1 MAETKINNLKTE
13 KNKETIEEK
22 RVEKVVK
29 GNVKVRKKS
38 EARKLADTFIA
49 EDARKVKEYVW
60 ADVLVPTIKKAI
72 SDIIVN
78 GVDILLYGESGKT
91 KRFKGVSGSVQFRDY
106 NSISRERRGSS
117 SSRSSRAR
125 SSYTFDDIIFET
137 RGEAEAVLVRMDEI
151 MDRYGFV
158 RVADFYELAGVTGSY
173 TDNSYGWDNI
183 FDAEPVRVRDGYL
196 IKLPRAIPID

>member
-1 MAETKINNLKTE
+1 MAETKINSLKTE
-13 KNKETIEEK
+13 KKKEPREEK
-22 RVEKVVK
+22 RAEKVVK

-49 EDARKVKEYVW
+49 EDARKVKDYVW
-60 ADVLVPTIKKAI
+60 SDVLVPTIKKAI

-91 KRFKGVSGSVQFRDY
+91 KRFKGVAGSVQFRDY
-106 NSISRERRGSS
+106 NSISRERRSSS
-117 SSRSSRAR
+117 SSRSRSR

-158 RVADFYELAGVTGSY
+158 RVADFYELAGVTGTY

-183 FDAEPVRVRDGYL
+183 YDAEPVRVRDGYL